1 MRTNLLDEGLSPE
14 QVPALPT
21 LDLSQYVYKAW
32 SKGQSAEAFPE
43 TEKERKIRKDRR
55 KAKKEEKRRRK
66 SQERQDLWVEMM
78 NKFLGVQSLEEEDEE
93 DN

>member
-1 MRTNLLDEGLSPE
+1 M
-14 QVPALPT
+14 
-21 LDLSQYVYKAW
+21 SQYVYKAW
-32 SKGQSAEAFPE
+32 SKGQSAEAFLE
-43 TEKERKIRKDRR
+43 TEEERKIRKDRR

-78 NKFLGVQSLEEEDEE
+78 SKFLGVQSSEEEDEE